1 MTPRPLD
8 TPTPLTPRQA
18 AARWFARR
26 RSGAMS
32 GAELRELDTWLDA
45 DPAHR
50 AAYDHLA
57 RLWAGTDC
65 ARDDP
70 EVMEMRDAAQRT
82 HLWRRWRSVTAVAAT
97 LLVVCLAGAG
107 AANWVLAGR
116 DASPAL
122 VTAAQHQEFR
132 TSVGQTATVTLADG
146 SVVTLDTN
154 TVLRTRA
161 VWNRRYAELARGR
174 AFFRVAHD
182 PTRPFVV
189 LANGRTVTAL
199 GTAFEVWVDRGRFGV
214 TLVNG
219 KVRVEQPTPPA
230 RDKKRVEPKA
240 TILAPGAQLV
250 DTPTGDWRVA
260 NIDVARETSWV
271 GGLLRFRDEPLGNVA
286 AELNRYS
293 RKKVV
298 IDDPDIAAR
307 PIQGAFAAGDVDE
320 FVRAAQSYGLARVA
334 SETDTEIVLAPPQ
347 PSANGDARA
356 DQQR

>member
-1 MTPRPLD
+1 MTPRPVD
-8 TPTPLTPRQA
+8 NAPSPTPSQA

-26 RSGAMS
+26 RSGAMT
-32 GAELRELDTWLDA
+32 AEELRALEGWLEA

-57 RLWAGTDC
+57 RLWAGTES

-70 EVMEMRDAAQRT
+70 EVMELRDMAQRT
-82 HLWRRWRSVTAVAAT
+82 HTARRWWTAASVAAS

-107 AANWVLAGR
+107 VANWVLAGR

-122 VTAAQHQEFR
+122 VTSAQHQEFR
-132 TSVGQTATVTLADG
+132 TSVGQTATVTLVDG

-154 TVLRTRA
+154 TVLRTRVA
-161 VWNRRYAELARGR
+161 WNRRYAELARGR

-219 KVRVEQPTPPA
+219 KVRVERPVPPTRGKTTA
-230 RDKKRVEPKA
+230 EPKT

-250 DTPTGDWRVA
+250 DTPTGEWQVA

-271 GGLLRFRDEPLGNVA
+271 GGLLRFRDEPLGQVA

-293 RKKVV
+293 RKQVV

-320 FVRAAQSYGLARVA
+320 FVRAAESYGLARVA
-334 SETDTEIVLAPPQ
+334 SETDTEIVLAPPE
-347 PSANGDARA
+347 PSSNAARIT
-356 DQQR
+356 Q